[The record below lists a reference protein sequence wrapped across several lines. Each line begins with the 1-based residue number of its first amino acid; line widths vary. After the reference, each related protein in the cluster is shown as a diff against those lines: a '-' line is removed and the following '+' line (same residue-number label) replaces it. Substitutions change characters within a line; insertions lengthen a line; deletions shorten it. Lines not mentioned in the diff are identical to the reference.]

1 MLLTATD
8 KFTPGEYAMVSWYCS
23 DAIDR
28 QTLYKVIKRTPK
40 RATLAP
46 IYTNGMGTPIVVT
59 IKSDV
64 ISEYAQHADT
74 NYSLIQ
80 TYREVAE

>member
-40 RATLAP
+40 RATIAA
-46 IYTNGMGTPIVVT
+46 IYPRGLDTPIVVS
-59 IKSDV
+59 IQNDNGR
-64 ISEYAQHADT
+64 EYAQHATT
-74 NYSLIQ
+74 NYSLIH
-80 TYREVAE
+80 TYREAAE